1 MVQARKERLECIE
14 RITLNDTKKC
24 TTNTLYMHKA
34 TRDNFCNTCETT
46 SNWNHFTKTQKTKC
60 ILWRSVLAHELINTK
75 QLSPDLQSWSL
86 ISRHAYQMHLHM
98 HMHAHVE
105 PPHASPHVQLALF
118 TPFFRQGLTGPYRW
132 TRGFVLK
139 QPHLFFFAPDLIAG
153 DF

>member
-1 MVQARKERLECIE
+1 MVQARKERLGCIE

-46 SNWNHFTKTQKTKC
+46 SNWNHFTKTKKKKC

-118 TPFFRQGLTGPYRW
+118 TPFFSPRANRSIRVDPGVC
-132 TRGFVLK
+132 TRAAASL
-139 QPHLFFFAPDLIAG
+139 LFRP
-153 DF
+153 